1 MLYITVPDM
10 NDSVSSVTIADKEYL
25 IRFTYNGTGDF
36 WSYGISDT
44 DENPIISPTKIVP
57 NFPLTHFMN
66 FTSYFNFI
74 DEICSDCTKATSPF
88 YSLLVSFLFGIFS
101 LKNLPFCFLT

>member
-10 NDSVSSVTIADKEYL
+10 NDSVSSLTIVDKEYL

-36 WSYGISDT
+36 WSFGLLDT
-44 DENPIISPTKIVP
+44 NNNPIISPTKMVP

-66 FTSYFNFI
+66 FTSLP
-74 DEICSDCTKATSPF
+74 D
-88 YSLLVSFLFGIFS
+88 GIFGVLS
-101 LKNLPFCFLT
+101 EEKRLTRESFNNGTAEFVFIPWDEWED

>member
-10 NDSVSSVTIADKEYL
+10 NDSVSSVTIAEKEYL

-36 WSYGISDT
+36 WSFGLSDT
-44 DENPIISPTKIVP
+44 DENLIISPTKIVP

-66 FTSYFNFI
+66 FTSLP
-74 DEICSDCTKATSPF
+74 D
-88 YSLLVSFLFGIFS
+88 GIFGAIS
-101 LKNLPFCFLT
+101 EETRLTRESFNNGTAEFVFIPWDEWED